1 MANCMRIGRSQFDFD
16 DFRRI
21 RKRDFMKRSEM
32 LEILNDAIIESGISE
47 KLYNHVDSLDFV
59 LKKLEEAGMKPPVK
73 KRCPV
78 LLTDTHVWE
87 PENAESR

>member
-1 MANCMRIGRSQFDFD
+1 
-16 DFRRI
+16 
-21 RKRDFMKRSEM
+21 MKRTEM

-47 KLYNHVDSLDFV
+47 KIYNSKESLEFV
-59 LKKLEEAGMKPPVK
+59 LTKLEQAGMKPPVK

-87 PENAESR
+87 NENAKS